1 MGSILVNNLFVCSMM
16 LFGSAFGIPADAADM
31 PVVVLETTMGNIEV
45 ELNDEKAPLSV
56 ANFMSYVDSQFY
68 NGTIIH
74 RVVPNFVIQG
84 GGLLSDLKEKATNA
98 PIASEATNGLSN
110 LKGTLGMARD
120 TDINSAT
127 SQFYINTVDNV
138 RLDHDPANPARYGYA
153 VFGRVVT
160 GMDVV
165 AAIELVATMTVGEY
179 EGVPVNAITLT
190 SVRRK

>member
-1 MGSILVNNLFVCSMM
+1 MRSILVNNLFVCSMM

-138 RLDHDPANPARYGYA
+138 RLDHDPVNPARYGYA
-153 VFGRVVT
+153 VFGKVVT

-165 AAIELVATMTVGEY
+165 AAIALVSTMTVGEY